1 MSEMVT
7 IRAATPD
14 DALAVSSL
22 YLVSRRRFLPYA
34 PVAHTDD
41 EVHRWVAEHLI
52 PTCDVSVAVV
62 DHTIVGMMAL
72 LDDGTVRW
80 IDQLYLLPAVL
91 NQGIGTRLLQQALQ
105 ELEPPVCLYTFQEN
119 TGARRFYERHGF
131 RAIAFGDGSGNE
143 EGCPDVLYEWLG
155 TSPS

>member
-14 DALAVSSL
+14 DALAVSTL
-22 YLVSRRRFLPYA
+22 YLSSRRRFLPYA
-34 PVAHTDD
+34 PVAHTDA

-52 PTCDVSVAVV
+52 PTCNVSVAVV
-62 DHTIVGMMAL
+62 DYTIIGMMAL
-72 LDDGTVRW
+72 LDAGDKRW
-80 IDQLYLLPAVL
+80 IDQLYLLPDVV
-91 NQGIGTRLLQQALQ
+91 NQGIGTLLLQQALH
-105 ELEPPVCLYTFQEN
+105 ELEPPVRLYTFQEN

-155 TSPS
+155 TAPS

>member
-22 YLVSRRRFLPYA
+22 YLTSRRRFLPYA
-34 PVAHTDD
+34 PVAHTEA

-52 PTCDVSVAVV
+52 PACNVSVAVV
-62 DHTIVGMMAL
+62 DHTIVGMMTL
-72 LDDGTVRW
+72 LDARTVRW
-80 IDQLYLLPAVL
+80 IDQLYLLPDAV
-91 NQGIGTRLLQQALQ
+91 NQGIGTRLLQQALR
-105 ELEPPVCLYTFQEN
+105 ELEPPIRLYTFQEN
-119 TGARRFYERHGF
+119 TDARRFYERHGF

-155 TSPS
+155 TAPS